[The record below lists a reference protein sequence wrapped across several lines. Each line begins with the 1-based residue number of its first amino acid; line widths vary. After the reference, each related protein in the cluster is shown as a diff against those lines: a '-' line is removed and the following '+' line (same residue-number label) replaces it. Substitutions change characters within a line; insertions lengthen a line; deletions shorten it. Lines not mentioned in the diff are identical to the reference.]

1 MYYKFTLEKLDFD
14 RNVILKTQ
22 VMLTEEIVNDGAS
35 IDNLKIVADQI
46 VDKFRNDYNET
57 FNTKEI

>member
-46 VDKFRNDYNET
+46 VDKFRNDFNKT
-57 FNTKEI
+57 FNTKEK